1 MKWMI
6 LRIENL
12 ALKEKYAELAKAIR
26 KKNQFV
32 KKNYTISGVT
42 PHLPLVDTT
51 GKNPFFDVLP

>member
-32 KKNYTISGVT
+32 KKLTCSLRPDGDR
-42 PHLPLVDTT
+42 PGPE
-51 GKNPFFDVLP
+51 